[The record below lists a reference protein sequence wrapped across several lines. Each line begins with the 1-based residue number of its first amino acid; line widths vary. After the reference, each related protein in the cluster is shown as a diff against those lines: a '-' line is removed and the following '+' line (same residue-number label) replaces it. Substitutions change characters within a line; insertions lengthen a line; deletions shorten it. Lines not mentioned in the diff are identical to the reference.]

1 MRIAVVSAVTCVALA
16 FAACSQRNEN
26 SPPSTVPAASSA
38 PVSVTPEQSATPGQ
52 SPTPPALAIDRDGSG
67 KDIKV
72 RWRWDSGLFNVIIW
86 VRANGSRVAATYG
99 GLYDGQGSFSPKPGG
114 IALLDSA
121 TGTELWRHNTP
132 TQAFPAAFNGGVVAA
147 GTGDGTVFGWDETTG
162 AERWRLSFDGIPFQ
176 VISAAGVFVVADA
189 DPETGGPNGLVE
201 KTRLGGRVWGVDPAT
216 GNVLWKTTV
225 GSSNAFIA
233 VESLLTG
240 GFIAASSSSPSGG
253 GDTVVIE
260 PATGK
265 ERWRTKLEASSPPA
279 VEGSLLVVPGS
290 SLRALDLTTGDL
302 RWSAPVSGNGT
313 FFFPGITAN
322 AVIAGANG
330 SLSVLDA
337 RDGHL
342 LATGQ
347 FGECVSRTTEWLS
360 GLASGYG
367 LMCGSLV
374 RLLKDSAGWKLVAV
388 LTPQG
393 AIDSMDAS
401 GAAIVFSTGIGSAPD
416 QVLFVEP

>member
-1 MRIAVVSAVTCVALA
+1 MRRFLPAAVVLLVFILGG
-16 FAACSQRNEN
+16 CSGREAN
-26 SPPSTVPAASSA
+26 PASS
-38 PVSVTPEQSATPGQ
+38 PTSQPSATLPTATASAEPGR
-52 SPTPPALAIDRDGSG
+52 SPAPPALAIDRDGSG

-99 GLYDGQGSFSPKPGG
+99 GLYDGQGNFSPKPGG

-121 TGTELWRHNTP
+121 TGTPIWREKTD
-132 TQAFPAAFNGGVVAA
+132 TQAFPAAFISDLVVV
-147 GTGDGTVFGWDETTG
+147 GTANGTVLAFDLATG
-162 AERWRLSFDGIPFQ
+162 AERWRLAFDGIPYQ
-176 VISAAGVFVVADA
+176 AVDAGGVLVIADA
-189 DPETGGPNGLVE
+189 DPETWGPNGLAD
-201 KTRLGGRVWGVDPAT
+201 KTRLGGRVWGVEPASGT
-216 GNVLWKTTV
+216 VLWKTSV
-225 GSSNAFIA
+225 GSFNAFIA

-240 GFIAASSSSPSGG
+240 GFIAASSSSPT
-253 GDTVVIE
+253 GDGSTVVIE

-290 SLRALDLTTGDL
+290 SLQAFDLTTGAP
-302 RWSAPVSGNGT
+302 RWSAPVPGNGT

-330 SLSVLDA
+330 SLSVLDT

-374 RLLKDSAGWKLVAV
+374 RLQKDFAGWKLVAV
-388 LTPQG
+388 LIPQG